1 VSDEIKIGV
10 EGEQAVEIETKC
22 LLIWNFKNDDVG
34 MEDYYEEK

>member
-10 EGEQAVEIETKC
+10 EGEQAVEMETKR
-22 LLIWNFKNDDVG
+22 LLIRNFKNDDVG